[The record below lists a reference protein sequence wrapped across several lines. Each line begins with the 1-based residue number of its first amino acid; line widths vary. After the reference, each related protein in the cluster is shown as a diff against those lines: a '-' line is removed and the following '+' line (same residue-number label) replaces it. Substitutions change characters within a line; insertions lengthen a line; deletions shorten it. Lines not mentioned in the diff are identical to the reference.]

1 MESCVQEFL
10 QRSPLDARWA
20 ALLAEELEQPYF
32 AALCRAV
39 TARRAAG
46 PVYPPE
52 ADVFSAFALTPPER
66 VRCVILGQDPYHEPE
81 QAHGLAFSV
90 RPGVPLPRS
99 LRNIYKEREADLG
112 LPPAQTGCLIPW
124 ARAGVLLINT
134 VLTVDAGQAN
144 SHAKF
149 GWQTFTD
156 AVFRISGS
164 CPAGGLRAVGQAGP
178 DQTGAGHRRPPP
190 AGRGW
195 SILRPIP
202 RRCPPSAAFFGSRP
216 FSQVDAFLRGERRSS
231 HRLGALK
238 RNCTPYLC
246 DIFPQLCYNTF
257 NMLCTAMT
265 K

>member
-32 AALCRAV
+32 AALCRVV

-124 ARAGVLLINT
+124 ACAGVLLINT

-149 GWQTFTD
+149 GWQAFTD
-156 AVFRISGS
+156 AVFRILWQLPQPVAFVLWGKQAQIKLERAIDA
-164 CPAGGLRAVGQAGP
+164 PAGGPRLVHTSAHPSPLSAK
-178 DQTGAGHRRPPP
+178 
-190 AGRGW
+190 RG
-195 SILRPIP
+195 
-202 RRCPPSAAFFGSRP
+202 FFGSRP
-216 FSQVDAFLRGERRSS
+216 FSQVDAFLREN
-231 HRLGALK
+231 GAVPISWAL
-238 RNCTPYLC
+238 
-246 DIFPQLCYNTF
+246 
-257 NMLCTAMT
+257 
-265 K
+265 

>member
-10 QRSPLDARWA
+10 QRSPLDERWA

-52 ADVFSAFALTPPER
+52 ADVFSAFALTPPEQ

-99 LRNIYKEREADLG
+99 LHNIYKEREADLG

-156 AVFRISGS
+156 AVFRILWQLPQPVAFVLWGKQAQVKLERAIDA
-164 CPAGGLRAVGQAGP
+164 PAGGPRLVHTSAHPSPLSAK
-178 DQTGAGHRRPPP
+178 
-190 AGRGW
+190 RG
-195 SILRPIP
+195 
-202 RRCPPSAAFFGSRP
+202 FFGSRP
-216 FSQVDAFLRGERRSS
+216 FSQVDAFLREN
-231 HRLGALK
+231 GAPPIGWVL
-238 RNCTPYLC
+238 
-246 DIFPQLCYNTF
+246 
-257 NMLCTAMT
+257 
-265 K
+265 

>member
-1 MESCVQEFL
+1 M
-10 QRSPLDARWA
+10 P
-20 ALLAEELEQPYF
+20 
-32 AALCRAV
+32 AV

-156 AVFRISGS
+156 AVFRILWQLPQPVAFVLWGKQ
-164 CPAGGLRAVGQAGP
+164 AQIKLERAIDA
-178 DQTGAGHRRPPP
+178 PP

-202 RRCPPSAAFFGSRP
+202 RRCPPSAAFSAAGLSARWTLFCGRTAQFPSVGR
-216 FSQVDAFLRGERRSS
+216 FEAQLHA
-231 HRLGALK
+231 
-238 RNCTPYLC
+238 
-246 DIFPQLCYNTF
+246 IF
-257 NMLCTAMT
+257 M
-265 K
+265 

>member
-52 ADVFSAFALTPPER
+52 ADVFSAFALPPPER
-66 VRCVILGQDPYHEPE
+66 VRCVLLGQDPYHEPE

-156 AVFRISGS
+156 AVFRILWQLPQPVAFVLWGKQAQIKLERAIDA
-164 CPAGGLRAVGQAGP
+164 PAGGPRLVHTSAHPSPLSAK
-178 DQTGAGHRRPPP
+178 
-190 AGRGW
+190 RG
-195 SILRPIP
+195 
-202 RRCPPSAAFFGSRP
+202 FFGSRP
-216 FSQVDAFLRGERRSS
+216 FSQVDAFLREN
-231 HRLGALK
+231 GAVPIGWAL
-238 RNCTPYLC
+238 
-246 DIFPQLCYNTF
+246 
-257 NMLCTAMT
+257 
-265 K
+265 

>member
-10 QRSPLDARWA
+10 QRSPLDVRWA

-156 AVFRISGS
+156 AVFRILWQLPQPVAFVLWGKQAQIKLERAIDA
-164 CPAGGLRAVGQAGP
+164 PAGGPRLVHTSAHPSPLSAK
-178 DQTGAGHRRPPP
+178 
-190 AGRGW
+190 RG
-195 SILRPIP
+195 
-202 RRCPPSAAFFGSRP
+202 FFGSRP
-216 FSQVDAFLRGERRSS
+216 FSQVDAFLREN
-231 HRLGALK
+231 GAVPIGWAL
-238 RNCTPYLC
+238 
-246 DIFPQLCYNTF
+246 
-257 NMLCTAMT
+257 
-265 K
+265 

>member
-156 AVFRISGS
+156 AVFRILWQLPQPVAFVLWGKQAQIKLERAIDT
-164 CPAGGLRAVGQAGP
+164 PAGGPRLVHTSAHPSPLSAK
-178 DQTGAGHRRPPP
+178 
-190 AGRGW
+190 RG
-195 SILRPIP
+195 
-202 RRCPPSAAFFGSRP
+202 FFGSRP
-216 FSQVDAFLRGERRSS
+216 FSQVDAFLREN
-231 HRLGALK
+231 GAVPIGWAL
-238 RNCTPYLC
+238 
-246 DIFPQLCYNTF
+246 
-257 NMLCTAMT
+257 
-265 K
+265 

>member
-99 LRNIYKEREADLG
+99 LRNIYEEREADLG

-156 AVFRISGS
+156 AVFRILWQLPQPVAFVLWGKQAQIKLERAIDA
-164 CPAGGLRAVGQAGP
+164 PAGGPRLVHTSAHPSPLSAK
-178 DQTGAGHRRPPP
+178 
-190 AGRGW
+190 RG
-195 SILRPIP
+195 
-202 RRCPPSAAFFGSRP
+202 FFGSRP
-216 FSQVDAFLRGERRSS
+216 FSQVDAFLREN
-231 HRLGALK
+231 GAVPIGWAL
-238 RNCTPYLC
+238 
-246 DIFPQLCYNTF
+246 
-257 NMLCTAMT
+257 
-265 K
+265 

>member
-124 ARAGVLLINT
+124 ARAGQQPCKIRLADLHRRGVPHPL
-134 VLTVDAGQAN
+134 AA
-144 SHAKF
+144 A
-149 GWQTFTD
+149 
-156 AVFRISGS
+156 
-164 CPAGGLRAVGQAGP
+164 PAGGLRAVGQAGP
-178 DQTGAGHRRPPP
+178 DQTGASHRRPRRRAAAGPYFGPSLAAVRQARLFRQP
-190 AGRGW
+190 AFQPGGR
-195 SILRPIP
+195 L
-202 RRCPPSAAFFGSRP
+202 SA
-216 FSQVDAFLRGERRSS
+216 GERRSS

-238 RNCTPYLC
+238 RNCMPYLC

>member
-156 AVFRISGS
+156 AVFRILWQLPQPVAFVLWGKQAQIKLERAIDA
-164 CPAGGLRAVGQAGP
+164 PAGGPRLVHTSAHPSPLSAK
-178 DQTGAGHRRPPP
+178 
-190 AGRGW
+190 RG
-195 SILRPIP
+195 
-202 RRCPPSAAFFGSRP
+202 FFGSRP
-216 FSQVDAFLRGERRSS
+216 FSQVDAFLRENVAVPIGW
-231 HRLGALK
+231 AL
-238 RNCTPYLC
+238 
-246 DIFPQLCYNTF
+246 
-257 NMLCTAMT
+257 
-265 K
+265 

>member
-156 AVFRISGS
+156 AVFRILWQLPQPVAFVLWGKQAQIKLERASDA
-164 CPAGGLRAVGQAGP
+164 PAGGPRLVHTSAHPSPLSAK
-178 DQTGAGHRRPPP
+178 
-190 AGRGW
+190 RG
-195 SILRPIP
+195 
-202 RRCPPSAAFFGSRP
+202 FFGSRP
-216 FSQVDAFLRGERRSS
+216 FSQVDAFLREN
-231 HRLGALK
+231 GAVPIGWVL
-238 RNCTPYLC
+238 
-246 DIFPQLCYNTF
+246 
-257 NMLCTAMT
+257 
-265 K
+265 

>member
-156 AVFRISGS
+156 AVFRILWQLPQPVAFVLWGKQAQIKLERAIDAT
-164 CPAGGLRAVGQAGP
+164 AGGPRLVHTSAHPSPLSAK
-178 DQTGAGHRRPPP
+178 
-190 AGRGW
+190 RG
-195 SILRPIP
+195 
-202 RRCPPSAAFFGSRP
+202 FFGSRP
-216 FSQVDAFLRGERRSS
+216 FSQVDAFLREN
-231 HRLGALK
+231 GAVPIGWVL
-238 RNCTPYLC
+238 
-246 DIFPQLCYNTF
+246 
-257 NMLCTAMT
+257 
-265 K
+265 

>member
-156 AVFRISGS
+156 AVFRILWQLPQPVAFVLWGKQAQIKLERAIDA
-164 CPAGGLRAVGQAGP
+164 PAGGPRLVHTSAHPSPLSAK
-178 DQTGAGHRRPPP
+178 
-190 AGRGW
+190 RG
-195 SILRPIP
+195 
-202 RRCPPSAAFFGSRP
+202 FFGSRP
-216 FSQVDAFLRGERRSS
+216 FSQVDAFLREN
-231 HRLGALK
+231 GAVPISWAL
-238 RNCTPYLC
+238 
-246 DIFPQLCYNTF
+246 
-257 NMLCTAMT
+257 
-265 K
+265 

>member
-10 QRSPLDARWA
+10 QLSPLDARWA

-156 AVFRISGS
+156 AVFRILWQLPQPVAFVLWGKQAQIKLERAIDA
-164 CPAGGLRAVGQAGP
+164 PAGGPRLVHTSAHPSPLSAK
-178 DQTGAGHRRPPP
+178 
-190 AGRGW
+190 RG
-195 SILRPIP
+195 
-202 RRCPPSAAFFGSRP
+202 FFGSRP
-216 FSQVDAFLRGERRSS
+216 FSQVDAFLREN
-231 HRLGALK
+231 GAVPIGWAL
-238 RNCTPYLC
+238 
-246 DIFPQLCYNTF
+246 
-257 NMLCTAMT
+257 
-265 K
+265 

>member
-156 AVFRISGS
+156 AGFRILWQLPQPVAFVLWGKQAQIKLERAIDA
-164 CPAGGLRAVGQAGP
+164 PAGGPRLVHTSAHPSPLSAK
-178 DQTGAGHRRPPP
+178 
-190 AGRGW
+190 RG
-195 SILRPIP
+195 
-202 RRCPPSAAFFGSRP
+202 FFGSRP
-216 FSQVDAFLRGERRSS
+216 FSQVDAFLREN
-231 HRLGALK
+231 GAVPIGWVL
-238 RNCTPYLC
+238 
-246 DIFPQLCYNTF
+246 
-257 NMLCTAMT
+257 
-265 K
+265 

>member
-1 MESCVQEFL
+1 MIAALESCVQEFL

-156 AVFRISGS
+156 AVFRILWQLPQPVAFVLWGKQAQIKLERAIDA
-164 CPAGGLRAVGQAGP
+164 PAGGPRLVHTSAHPSPLSAK
-178 DQTGAGHRRPPP
+178 
-190 AGRGW
+190 RG
-195 SILRPIP
+195 
-202 RRCPPSAAFFGSRP
+202 FFGSRP
-216 FSQVDAFLRGERRSS
+216 FSQVDAFLREN
-231 HRLGALK
+231 GAVPIGWVL
-238 RNCTPYLC
+238 
-246 DIFPQLCYNTF
+246 
-257 NMLCTAMT
+257 
-265 K
+265 

>member
-10 QRSPLDARWA
+10 QRSPLDERWA
-20 ALLAEELEQPYF
+20 ALLAGELEQPYF

-52 ADVFSAFALTPPER
+52 ADVFSAFALTPPEQ

-156 AVFRISGS
+156 AVFRILWQLPQPVAFVLWGKQAQVKLERAIDA
-164 CPAGGLRAVGQAGP
+164 PAGGPRLVHTSAHPSPLSAK
-178 DQTGAGHRRPPP
+178 
-190 AGRGW
+190 RG
-195 SILRPIP
+195 
-202 RRCPPSAAFFGSRP
+202 FFGSRP
-216 FSQVDAFLRGERRSS
+216 FSQVDAFLREN
-231 HRLGALK
+231 GAPPIGWVL
-238 RNCTPYLC
+238 
-246 DIFPQLCYNTF
+246 
-257 NMLCTAMT
+257 
-265 K
+265 

>member
-20 ALLAEELEQPYF
+20 ALLAGELEQPYF

-156 AVFRISGS
+156 AVFRILWQLPQPVAFVLWGKQAQIKLERAIDA
-164 CPAGGLRAVGQAGP
+164 PAGGPRLVHTSAHPSPLSAK
-178 DQTGAGHRRPPP
+178 
-190 AGRGW
+190 RG
-195 SILRPIP
+195 
-202 RRCPPSAAFFGSRP
+202 FFGSRP
-216 FSQVDAFLRGERRSS
+216 FSQVDAFLREN
-231 HRLGALK
+231 GAVPIGWVL
-238 RNCTPYLC
+238 
-246 DIFPQLCYNTF
+246 
-257 NMLCTAMT
+257 
-265 K
+265 

>member
-66 VRCVILGQDPYHEPE
+66 VRCVILGQ
-81 QAHGLAFSV
+81 AHGLAFSV

-124 ARAGVLLINT
+124 ACAGVLLINT

-156 AVFRISGS
+156 AVFRILWQLPQPVAFVLWGKQAQIKLERAIDA
-164 CPAGGLRAVGQAGP
+164 PAGGPRLVHTSAHPSPLSAK
-178 DQTGAGHRRPPP
+178 
-190 AGRGW
+190 RG
-195 SILRPIP
+195 
-202 RRCPPSAAFFGSRP
+202 FFGSRP
-216 FSQVDAFLRGERRSS
+216 FSQVDAFLREN
-231 HRLGALK
+231 GAVPISWAL
-238 RNCTPYLC
+238 
-246 DIFPQLCYNTF
+246 
-257 NMLCTAMT
+257 
-265 K
+265 

>member
-124 ARAGVLLINT
+124 ACAGVLLINT

-156 AVFRISGS
+156 AVFRILWQLPQPVAFVLWGKQAQIKLERAIDA
-164 CPAGGLRAVGQAGP
+164 PAGGPRLVHTSAHPSPLSAK
-178 DQTGAGHRRPPP
+178 
-190 AGRGW
+190 RG
-195 SILRPIP
+195 
-202 RRCPPSAAFFGSRP
+202 FFGSRP
-216 FSQVDAFLRGERRSS
+216 FSQVDAFLREN
-231 HRLGALK
+231 GAVPISWAL
-238 RNCTPYLC
+238 
-246 DIFPQLCYNTF
+246 
-257 NMLCTAMT
+257 
-265 K
+265 

>member
-156 AVFRISGS
+156 AVFRILWQLPQPVAFVLWGKQAQIKLERAIDS
-164 CPAGGLRAVGQAGP
+164 PAGGPRLVHTSAHPSPLSAK
-178 DQTGAGHRRPPP
+178 
-190 AGRGW
+190 RG
-195 SILRPIP
+195 
-202 RRCPPSAAFFGSRP
+202 FFGSRP
-216 FSQVDAFLRGERRSS
+216 FSQVDAFLREN
-231 HRLGALK
+231 GAVPIGWAL
-238 RNCTPYLC
+238 
-246 DIFPQLCYNTF
+246 
-257 NMLCTAMT
+257 
-265 K
+265 

>member
-156 AVFRISGS
+156 AVFRILWQLPQPVAFVLWGKQAQIKLERAIDA
-164 CPAGGLRAVGQAGP
+164 PAGGPRLVHTSAHPSPLSAK
-178 DQTGAGHRRPPP
+178 
-190 AGRGW
+190 RG
-195 SILRPIP
+195 
-202 RRCPPSAAFFGSRP
+202 FFGSRP
-216 FSQVDAFLRGERRSS
+216 FSQVDAFLREN
-231 HRLGALK
+231 GAVPIGWVL
-238 RNCTPYLC
+238 
-246 DIFPQLCYNTF
+246 
-257 NMLCTAMT
+257 
-265 K
+265 